1 MAEYIDKGKA
11 LNLDFRININLFESR
26 RKTAERAVQ
35 AYADAISKIPAAYV
49 VEVVRCKDCIH
60 RPSRIYGAG
69 NDREGFNLEF
79 PDDWCPMQCE
89 DGWYN
94 RMPRDDFFCS
104 YGERKEKSNG

>member
-1 MAEYIDKGKA
+1 MAEYIKREDCIQVVEKYFTDFLK
-11 LNLDFRININLFESR
+11 LNPDICIDGIRSL
-26 RKTAERAVQ
+26 
-35 AYADAISKIPAAYV
+35 PAADV

-69 NDREGFNLEF
+69 DECGGLNLEF

-94 RMPRDDFFCS
+94 RMPRDDYFCA
-104 YGERKEKSNG
+104 YGEET